1 MICFIYYEFLVDL
14 NIWSLRGR
22 QHLLRVVAEVPV
34 AHGGHHSE
42 EEIYDSKKSCEFL
55 VQHESVGEI
64 LDCDD
69 SQLKL

>member
-34 AHGGHHSE
+34 AHGSHHSE
-42 EEIYDSKKSCEFL
+42 EEIHDFKKSCEY
-55 VQHESVGEI
+55 SYSI
-64 LDCDD
+64 
-69 SQLKL
+69 SSA

>member
-34 AHGGHHSE
+34 AHGSHHSE
-42 EEIYDSKKSCEFL
+42 EQICDSKKSCEY
-55 VQHESVGEI
+55 SYSI
-64 LDCDD
+64 
-69 SQLKL
+69 SSA